1 MKQYFHNDFLIELL
15 VLPALVAFIIVLSDG
30 INNNSGIISGIATML
45 LITLSVPQ
53 GESLF
58 CIRSRVRHFYWYADC
73 DLHQFC
79 LEASRKGKQAEI
91 KEDLVVLK
99 ERETELKNYAG
110 RCSRRNLQAARTK
123 INALSLLSFYVSRQ
137 LVRKAF
143 LLFSFVGQEN
153 LIYLPA
159 IDENR

>member
-1 MKQYFHNDFLIELL
+1 
-15 VLPALVAFIIVLSDG
+15 
-30 INNNSGIISGIATML
+30 ML

-53 GESLF
+53 GESFIFALDRVLDTF
-58 CIRSRVRHFYWYADC
+58 IGTLIAIFINFVLRPPEKKTSRNQRRLGCI
-73 DLHQFC
+73 
-79 LEASRKGKQAEI
+79 EGKRNGIE
-91 KEDLVVLK
+91 
-99 ERETELKNYAG
+99 NYAG

-143 LLFSFVGQEN
+143 CCFLLLGKKN